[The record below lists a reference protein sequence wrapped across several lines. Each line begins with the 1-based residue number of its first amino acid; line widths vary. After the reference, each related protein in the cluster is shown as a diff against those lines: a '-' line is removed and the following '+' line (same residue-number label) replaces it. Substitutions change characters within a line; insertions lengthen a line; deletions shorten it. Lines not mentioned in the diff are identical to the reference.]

1 MPPRA
6 RPSPLDELRPN
17 GAVVLVTDFGTTDTY
32 AAQLAGALL
41 ATDPQARV
49 VAQYHAVPPQDVPAG
64 AEALAELVAA
74 FPPGTT
80 FVTVVDPGVGTD
92 RAILAASAGGMF
104 QIAPDNGLLAGP
116 LDADPA
122 AEVVRLAD
130 PPPGAHAGSVTFH
143 GRDRMAPAAGRLT
156 RGEPLRALGEPAT
169 EWVRLERPPIE
180 TLDDGAVVGRV
191 VRADGFGN
199 LLTDVPGDACPRAN
213 SATLGGREVPVGRTY
228 ADANEGEPIALIGS
242 NGRWEIAVRNGSA
255 AQEFLTGEGDP
266 VRFDP

>member
-1 MPPRA
+1 MPLRA
-6 RPSPLDELRPN
+6 RPSPLDELRPS
-17 GAVVLVTDFGTTDTY
+17 GAVVFVTDFGTTDTY
-32 AAQLAGALL
+32 AAQLAGGLL
-41 ATDPQARV
+41 KADPRARV
-49 VAQYHAVPPQDVPAG
+49 VAQYHAVPPQDVAAG
-64 AEALAELVAA
+64 AGALAELVAA

-104 QIAPDNGLLAGP
+104 HVAPDNGLLAGL

-156 RGEPLRALGEPAT
+156 RGEPLRALGEPVT
-169 EWVRLERPPIE
+169 EWVRLDRPPVE
-180 TLDDGAVVGRV
+180 TLDDGAVVGRIARV
-191 VRADGFGN
+191 DWFGN
-199 LLTDVPGDACPRAN
+199 LLTNVPGTVCPQART
-213 SATLGGREVPVGRTY
+213 ATLGGRTVPVGRTY
-228 ADANEGEPIALIGS
+228 ADVKEGEPIALIGS

-255 AQEFLTGEGDP
+255 VQELSTAEGDP
-266 VRFDP
+266 VRFDS